1 MREGKPED
9 LVLFLGAG
17 ASMPFGI
24 PGMREFIELLNSAI
38 ESGEIPTEDG
48 EKELWQKL
56 LTVGEQENEQTDL
69 EWVLSTLSFLSEH
82 RLPPMIKLLNLTFDE
97 DILEDIQSKARN
109 LKEKVQECIKEECV
123 LRPERRDDAARYYR
137 QFFEEL
143 LNAWGY
149 HPKIFTTNYDN
160 VIEVSNEKRN
170 LDLDPEIDPHRPK
183 IALVNGFST
192 PNELRRRTW
201 NPSFFEARTIGDCV
215 PQYFFK
221 LHGSIDWYATSSD
234 ILEIPVVAQKM
245 KLTNGEEAGSLLIY
259 PVEGKRIFSPPFTEL
274 FYQFRAALL
283 YEAKILLVV
292 GYSFRD
298 EIFQK
303 LFKEALDRNKEL
315 KIFMANTDPE
325 QITRVQKEFGGDRV
339 VPITDAFG
347 TGDFMPSLS
356 DKLWKETQNIVYN
369 AEHFPKNGPA
379 KVVEDPGAINGIAVE
394 LKSMASGYGVIYGPY
409 RPLPESGKYKI
420 TCRMK
425 MMQAPQ
431 ASQANQPI
439 ARIDISPAPA
449 IRIRAKYKDKKYPE
463 LHPNVSDFRDRY
475 GNSYEYVPI
484 LTELEYEDE
493 PLMEYRIQSTGI
505 IPVRVDRITIEK
517 SG

>member
-1 MREGKPED
+1 MKEEPED

-24 PGMREFIELLNSAI
+24 PGMREFIELLDSAI
-38 ESGEIPTEDG
+38 GSGEIPTEEG

-69 EWVLSTLSFLSEH
+69 EWILSTLNFLSEH
-82 RLPPMIKLLNLTFDE
+82 DLPSKIKLLNFTFDE
-97 DILEDIQSKARN
+97 DILEDMQSKARN
-109 LKEKVQECIKEECV
+109 LKEKVQECIKEKCV
-123 LRPERRDDAARYYR
+123 VRPERRNDAATYYR

-143 LNAWGY
+143 LNARGY

-160 VIEVSNEKRN
+160 VIEVSNKERN
-170 LDLDPEIDPHRPK
+170 LGLDPETDPHRPK
-183 IALVNGFST
+183 IVLVNGFLT
-192 PNELRRRTW
+192 PNESRRRIW
-201 NPSFFEARTIGDCV
+201 DPRAFEVRIIGGSV
-215 PQYFFK
+215 SQYFFK
-221 LHGSIDWYATSSD
+221 LHGSIDWYAASSD
-234 ILEIPVVAQKM
+234 ILEIPVVAQKI
-245 KLTNGEEAGSLLIY
+245 KLINGEEAGSLLIY

-283 YEAKILLVV
+283 YEARILLVV

-303 LFKEALDRNKEL
+303 LLKEALDRNKSL
-315 KIFMANTDPE
+315 RIFMANTDME
-325 QITRVQKEFGGDRV
+325 QIERVQSEFGRDRV
-339 VPITDAFG
+339 VPITEAFG

-356 DKLWKETQNIVYN
+356 DKLWKESQKTIIYQ
-369 AEHFPKNGPA
+369 AEHLPKNDLA
-379 KVVEDPGAINGIAVE
+379 KVVEDPGAMNGIAVE
-394 LKSMASGYGVIYGPY
+394 LKSMPSGYGAIYGPY

-425 MMQAPQ
+425 MMLEPQ
-431 ASQANQPI
+431 LSQLTHQPI
-439 ARIDISPAPA
+439 ARIDISPAPD
-449 IRIRAKYKDKKYPE
+449 IRIGAKYKDRKYPE
-463 LHPNVSDFRDRY
+463 LHLNVSDFR
-475 GNSYEYVPI
+475 NSYEYVPI

-493 PLMEYRIQSTGI
+493 PLMEYRIQSAGI